1 MPNGRRR
8 PAHTNPRQE
17 ARVPTPRPVR
27 YYTDDGR
34 LDPALVDEL
43 AQQRAE
49 EFRTL
54 KSTQMRRFFDEVQAI
69 RRQWELEA
77 GKGRDPEDAFSEV
90 RARFAMLKARGLY
103 AKGRMPRE
111 IPDAFVQFLVDH
123 VHAVKTAR
131 DFQAFLRHF
140 EAVVAFHRYL
150 ARE

>member
-1 MPNGRRR
+1 MPNGRHRGG
-8 PAHTNPRQE
+8 HGGN
-17 ARVPTPRPVR
+17 RVGPGIPNPRPVR

-43 AQQRAE
+43 AQKRAE
-49 EFRTL
+49 EFRAL
-54 KSTQMRRFFDEVQAI
+54 KSTQLRRFFDEVQAI

-77 GKGRDPEDAFSEV
+77 GKGKDPDEAFSEV
-90 RARFAMLKARGLY
+90 RARFAMLKARGVY
-103 AKGRMPRE
+103 AKGRMRRE

-140 EAVVAFHRYL
+140 EAVVAFHKYL